1 VHQYHQ
7 LSTATPLT
15 VSTRRWFDEAVT
27 LVKTQIGK
35 DEGAAKSEVD
45 QRFDAIAAYVAEL
58 DTQVQVV
65 ARHATS
71 LVRKQEALGTTTYD
85 LGFGFTQ
92 VC

>member
-1 VHQYHQ
+1 MIAIK
-7 LSTATPLT
+7 S
-15 VSTRRWFDEAVT
+15 RWFDEAVT